1 MAEKT
6 LEELLKLD
14 LSEATYA
21 PYNITHV
28 PEEKNKIR
36 LLSEV
41 LRGATISDEWRTPSV
56 DTLMKEGQRKPT
68 MLERFGW
75 SAGTSVSDAVY
86 LFLPKLYISAMTN
99 PVGTAVGIASA
110 GVGGG
115 LGVKAGT
122 TVAEKLGMEKLTKWG
137 AGKILTSGTKIA
149 GAGAGAYGM
158 GAALSQLDNANVNPL
173 ERAKNT
179 FSEEAQKQRLK
190 ELEDLRD
197 SGEITDE
204 EYNDTKE
211 TYLKNAKLFNDAIK
225 DFVKDSEE
233 KNEVVNILSGRNYP
247 DAKTANEV
255 ISWATDL
262 VRDREMLREFQREQN
277 GMNPNDITYKA
288 GNITGIWATFAASN
302 YLFRAGLTQPRFKTV
317 KGVVVK
323 EPPRFSRA
331 QVAEEAEKFGK
342 GYLFAQSIG
351 DYSTEDIMEYITKT
365 GDTDLMYYEPKTI
378 QGAMAGAY
386 SMLSTM
392 TEYEIGGFE
401 ELVSGSFKKVGL
413 KLPAFKVFTKTGTQ
427 EAAEEAIQTLEE
439 FGARRIDDTT
449 TETWGEAL
457 KKAAVAGGWA
467 FAFGGVLGTA
477 VHRINRG
484 ILVKGFMEYGK
495 GKIDKTQAGQL
506 ADAMIETVADTM
518 SYRKNA
524 QYQKLRALNAA
535 IYQDEDLPEA
545 EKEDMIDTLTA
556 LDYTVLSRLSVEQ
569 GKNIADNPIFK
580 GEVNELGYFR
590 EGIPESI
597 RGLVEEYLTEL
608 RDKKKE
614 QADVIEQLNTARQS
628 QDNAKI
634 KELNEKLDEIES
646 ALNTLQSEKYKLKK
660 LGNIKVESIKQIKD
674 ALQAATLGQLRL
686 PKNASVSQILRV
698 ANALK
703 SLNKTDK
710 KFQATQEQKDKTNA
724 VLQSIVDTLE
734 AEGIEI
740 ERVKEADG
748 HGAAYI
754 TIKRPGMTSLRI
766 RLGHTAIWDGHPG
779 QININFNVSKS
790 QADILSEIRSALTKK
805 MQNTNQ
811 VNVNSGFGAVD
822 LMPTKETKQKK
833 VEYYDPFLRFILS
846 TENMS
851 AEKLSFALAED
862 WFYQYLTHARSGKAS
877 KEFVRSW
884 KAIENALGVDINN
897 PKSIK
902 QASQVF
908 AKAFEAWII
917 DNKDWAK
924 NISLSDKEKEEME
937 KAFAKYQAHL
947 RDIYENIADPYF
959 EETWGRVGELKPELK
974 AWFDRVVN
982 ITDLDTMVERGEMTE
997 SQAANE
1003 KLNRAIDTVIENTTD
1018 SDTKQ
1023 ALTEAKVLNDTSRY
1037 EVEGGNKNSI
1047 QQRLS
1052 ILAKDIDENNM
1063 VLKGEKYD
1071 TRRDMMQ
1078 VAEAADNFVK
1088 TRLDDALAIIN
1099 GEMAETEGLY
1109 KEDLYTALERLA
1121 VENGDLNLI
1130 DELKNSEVANRL
1142 AKELG
1147 QRVAGFRNIKQST
1160 DIDVVSAL
1168 KSLDMK
1174 FNKALDNKKAKQ
1186 EYDAA
1191 LKLLDES
1198 IKQQDKIADK
1208 ELDNF
1213 LKELECK

>member
-1 MAEKT
+1 
-6 LEELLKLD
+6 
-14 LSEATYA
+14 
-21 PYNITHV
+21 
-28 PEEKNKIR
+28 
-36 LLSEV
+36 
-41 LRGATISDEWRTPSV
+41 
-56 DTLMKEGQRKPT
+56 
-68 MLERFGW
+68 
-75 SAGTSVSDAVY
+75 
-86 LFLPKLYISAMTN
+86 
-99 PVGTAVGIASA
+99 
-110 GVGGG
+110 
-115 LGVKAGT
+115 
-122 TVAEKLGMEKLTKWG
+122 
-137 AGKILTSGTKIA
+137 
-149 GAGAGAYGM
+149 
-158 GAALSQLDNANVNPL
+158 
-173 ERAKNT
+173 
-179 FSEEAQKQRLK
+179 
-190 ELEDLRD
+190 
-197 SGEITDE
+197 
-204 EYNDTKE
+204 
-211 TYLKNAKLFNDAIK
+211 
-225 DFVKDSEE
+225 
-233 KNEVVNILSGRNYP
+233 
-247 DAKTANEV
+247 
-255 ISWATDL
+255 
-262 VRDREMLREFQREQN
+262 
-277 GMNPNDITYKA
+277 
-288 GNITGIWATFAASN
+288 
-302 YLFRAGLTQPRFKTV
+302 
-317 KGVVVK
+317 
-323 EPPRFSRA
+323 
-331 QVAEEAEKFGK
+331 
-342 GYLFAQSIG
+342 
-351 DYSTEDIMEYITKT
+351 
-365 GDTDLMYYEPKTI
+365 
-378 QGAMAGAY
+378 
-386 SMLSTM
+386 
-392 TEYEIGGFE
+392 
-401 ELVSGSFKKVGL
+401 
-413 KLPAFKVFTKTGTQ
+413 
-427 EAAEEAIQTLEE
+427 
-439 FGARRIDDTT
+439 
-449 TETWGEAL
+449 
-457 KKAAVAGGWA
+457 
-467 FAFGGVLGTA
+467 
-477 VHRINRG
+477 
-484 ILVKGFMEYGK
+484 
-495 GKIDKTQAGQL
+495 
-506 ADAMIETVADTM
+506 
-518 SYRKNA
+518 
-524 QYQKLRALNAA
+524 
-535 IYQDEDLPEA
+535 
-545 EKEDMIDTLTA
+545 
-556 LDYTVLSRLSVEQ
+556 
-569 GKNIADNPIFK
+569 
-580 GEVNELGYFR
+580 
-590 EGIPESI
+590 
-597 RGLVEEYLTEL
+597 
-608 RDKKKE
+608 
-614 QADVIEQLNTARQS
+614 
-628 QDNAKI
+628 
-634 KELNEKLDEIES
+634 
-646 ALNTLQSEKYKLKK
+646 
-660 LGNIKVESIKQIKD
+660 
-674 ALQAATLGQLRL
+674 
-686 PKNASVSQILRV
+686 
-698 ANALK
+698 
-703 SLNKTDK
+703 
-710 KFQATQEQKDKTNA
+710 
-724 VLQSIVDTLE
+724 
-734 AEGIEI
+734 
-740 ERVKEADG
+740 
-748 HGAAYI
+748 
-754 TIKRPGMTSLRI
+754 
-766 RLGHTAIWDGHPG
+766 
-779 QININFNVSKS
+779 
-790 QADILSEIRSALTKK
+790 
-805 MQNTNQ
+805 
-811 VNVNSGFGAVD
+811 
-822 LMPTKETKQKK
+822 
-833 VEYYDPFLRFILS
+833 
-846 TENMS
+846 MS